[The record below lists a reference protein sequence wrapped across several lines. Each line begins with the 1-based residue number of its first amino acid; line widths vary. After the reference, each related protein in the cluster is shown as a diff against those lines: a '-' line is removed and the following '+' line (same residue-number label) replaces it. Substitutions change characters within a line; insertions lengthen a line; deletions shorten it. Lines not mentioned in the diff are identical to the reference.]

1 MDLQQNSLR
10 YEVLTQRIHMII
22 CISSANLTYLLMLQ
36 TLLHVSSMV
45 SRPSCD
51 FLRTCS
57 IQEPDMPKPFR
68 SASSSLVSAR
78 VLNVS
83 LSVCLSI
90 HLLVCLPVCA
100 SVCPSVCLSITCQA
114 AKIAPQ
120 QPLPLQHSMKA
131 YSSHD

>member
-90 HLLVCLPVCA
+90 HLLVCLPVCI
-100 SVCPSVCLSITCQA
+100 CLSVCLPVYYVSGSQDCTTAAFTSAAQHESIQFT
-114 AKIAPQ
+114 
-120 QPLPLQHSMKA
+120 
-131 YSSHD
+131 